1 MLTRKGYDR
10 IKKFIHWQDK
20 PDGAVDALVEICA
33 EEASAS
39 LAERAARL
47 SKAILK
53 SYEHPIDHAHIQ
65 SEMVVGNSPQA

>member
-33 EEASAS
+33 EEVAAT
-39 LAERAARL
+39 LAETP
-47 SKAILK
+47 KIPLK
-53 SYEHPIDHAHIQ
+53 SFEHPTDHAHIQ
-65 SEMVVGNSPQA
+65 EA